1 MIAFIMAQC
10 QSCSMKR
17 VLVAVAT
24 LALAACAAGMGAKPP
39 AVREE
44 PVTYQDG
51 SSTLKGFVV
60 YDESRQDRRP
70 GILVV
75 HERWG
80 ITPHAR
86 REARKF
92 AEQGY
97 TAFVLDMYGDGAMS
111 YDFKESGKLQAGVI
125 KNPPVMESRFNAA
138 RAELARHRTVDAS
151 RIGAVGYCFGGTVAL
166 NMARAGADLV
176 AVATFHATLTMNTPA
191 PKQVKPRVLVLNGAA
206 DTIVKPDQIEALKRD
221 MEAANADYR
230 FINYPGALHSFTNPD
245 ADEIARKLKIPV
257 AYNAEVD
264 EAAKAEAARFFA
276 EAFRK

>member
-1 MIAFIMAQC
+1 
-10 QSCSMKR
+10 MKQ

-39 AVREE
+39 AIKEE
-44 PVTYQDG
+44 PVAYRDG

-60 YDESRQDRRP
+60 YDESRHDRRP
-70 GILVV
+70 GILIV

-86 REARKF
+86 SEARKF

-111 YDFKESGKLQAGVI
+111 YDFKESGKLAASVI
-125 KNPPVMESRFNAA
+125 KNPPVMVSRFNAA
-138 RAELARHRTVDAS
+138 RAELARHHTVDAS

-166 NMARAGADLV
+166 NVARAGADLV

-191 PKQVKPRVLVLNGAA
+191 PKQVKPRILVLNGAA

-264 EAAKAEAARFFA
+264 KAAKAEAARFFA
-276 EAFRK
+276 EAFQK

>member
-1 MIAFIMAQC
+1 
-10 QSCSMKR
+10 MKQ
-17 VLVAVAT
+17 VLVAVAI
-24 LALAACAAGMGAKPP
+24 LALTACAAGMGAKPP
-39 AVREE
+39 AIKEE
-44 PVTYQDG
+44 PVTYRDG
-51 SSTLKGFVV
+51 SSTLKGFIV
-60 YDESRQDRRP
+60 YDESRQDQRP
-70 GILVV
+70 GILIV

-97 TAFVLDMYGDGAMS
+97 TALVLDMYGDGVTT
-111 YDFKESGKLQAGVI
+111 YDFKESGKHAASVI

-191 PKQVKPRVLVLNGAA
+191 PKQVKPRILVMNGAA

-264 EAAKAEAARFFA
+264 KAAKAEAARFFA
-276 EAFRK
+276 EAFQK

>member
-1 MIAFIMAQC
+1 
-10 QSCSMKR
+10 MKQ

-24 LALAACAAGMGAKPP
+24 LALTACAAGMGGKPP
-39 AVREE
+39 VVKEE

-51 SSTLKGFVV
+51 RATLKGFIVH
-60 YDESRQDRRP
+60 DESRQDRRP
-70 GILVV
+70 GILIV

-86 REARKF
+86 REARRF

-191 PKQVKPRVLVLNGAA
+191 PKRVKPRILVLNGAA

-230 FINYPGALHSFTNPD
+230 FVNYPGALHSFTNPD

-257 AYNAEVD
+257 AYNAEAD
-264 EAAKAEAARFFA
+264 KAAKAEAARFFA